1 MTSETRSNAKG
12 AGPTDDSWPRPSP
25 SSPRHPA
32 ERKVHVAFAVSL
44 LCLAAVG
51 IAAHR
56 SVIHLREDIGWVEHT
71 HQVLDQL
78 EGLDSDIGDLQ
89 NALRGYGLGRGDSD
103 RNAIAAT
110 TDAMATDVEAIRQL
124 VADNPEQQRRIH
136 DLAEIVGTYGRFG
149 REVVTV
155 GQTRGVDAARTL
167 ILTDR
172 GVQLRKAARGAMD
185 AMREVERRLLTE
197 REARARA
204 NAATTDMVVF
214 VGSLLALVLAGVSSI
229 VIRRDFTGRRKAEQE
244 LERFFTLSLDFLTI
258 AGPDGYFK
266 RVSSGVI
273 DILGWT
279 PEEFVSR
286 PYLELVHP
294 DDREATM
301 AEARRQIERGEKVLH
316 FENRYRHKDGSWRV
330 LSWRS
335 VPSEE
340 RLMYGAARDI
350 TEQRRVEEE
359 IRRLNATLHNR
370 AEEIEAANKELE
382 AFSYSVSHD
391 LRAPLRHIQGYVD
404 MLERELE
411 GRLDGEARRFLT
423 TIEQSAQR
431 MSDLIDQLLS
441 FSRMGRAEMQ
451 TGAVDIAQLIAEVR
465 QELEI
470 ATRGRNIEWQ
480 VGPIP
485 LVQGDRAML
494 KLAFAN
500 LLGNAVKYTRPRATA
515 LIAVGTS
522 GEEDR
527 RVVVF
532 VRDNGVGF
540 EMKHAGR
547 LFGVF
552 QRLHRASDF
561 EGSGIGL
568 ANVHR
573 IITRH
578 GGRVWAESKPGEGA
592 TFYITLQRAIA

>member
-1 MTSETRSNAKG
+1 MRSETRSNAKG
-12 AGPTDDSWPRPSP
+12 AGPTGDSA
-25 SSPRHPA
+25 PRHPA

-56 SVIHLREDIGWVEHT
+56 SVIHLRENIGWVEHT

-78 EGLDSDIGDLQ
+78 DGLDADIADLQ

-110 TDAMATDVEAIRQL
+110 ADAMSADIGNIRQL
-124 VADNPEQQRRIH
+124 VADNAEQERRIR
-136 DLAEIVGTYGRFG
+136 DLADIVGDYGRFG
-149 REVVTV
+149 HEVVTV
-155 GQTRGVDAARTL
+155 GQTRGIDAARAL
-167 ILTDR
+167 ILTDH
-172 GVQLRKAARGAMD
+172 GVRLRQAARAVMD
-185 AMREVERRLLTE
+185 AMRDIERRLLAE

-204 NAATTDMVVF
+204 SAATTHLVIF
-214 VGSLLALVLAGVSSI
+214 VGSLLALVLVGVSSI
-229 VIRRDFTGRRKAEQE
+229 VIRRDFTGRRKAEQQ
-244 LERFFTLSLDFLTI
+244 LERFFTLSLDFLAI
-258 AGPDGYFK
+258 AGSDGYFK
-266 RVSSGVI
+266 RVSSGVV

-279 PEEFVSR
+279 PEEFISR

-301 AEARRQIERGEKVLH
+301 AEARRQTERGEKVLH

-335 VPSEE
+335 VPSGEG
-340 RLMYGAARDI
+340 LMYGAARDV
-350 TEQRRVEEE
+350 TEQRRVDEE
-359 IRRLNATLHNR
+359 IRRLNATLQMR
-370 AEEIEAANKELE
+370 AEEIEAAHKELE

-391 LRAPLRHIQGYVD
+391 LRAPLRHIQGYMD
-404 MLERELE
+404 MLERELA
-411 GRLDGEARRFLT
+411 GRLDGEAQRYLT
-423 TIEQSAQR
+423 TIGKSAQR

-441 FSRMGRAEMQ
+441 FSRMGRTEMQ
-451 TGAVDIAQLIAEVR
+451 TGVVDIAQLIAEVR

-470 ATRGRNIEWQ
+470 ATVGRNIEWQ
-480 VGPIP
+480 VGPVP
-485 LVQGDRAML
+485 LVQGDPAML
-494 KLAFAN
+494 KLVFAN
-500 LLGNAVKYTRPRATA
+500 LLDNAVKYTRPRATA

-522 GEEDR
+522 GEENGQ
-527 RVVVF
+527 VVIF
-532 VRDNGVGF
+532 IRDNGVGF
-540 EMKHAGR
+540 DMKHADR

-578 GGRVWAESKPGEGA
+578 GGRVWAEGKPGEGA
-592 TFYITLQRAIA
+592 TFYVTLRRAVA